1 MKHVD
6 SLEKADAATP
16 QAEEVLFGRT
26 GQINTGKNEK
36 VYAKVVSNRGNL
48 AYYIKT
54 YNSELFDPL
63 GIYAKREHILETK
76 FSRVEKATFDFYMV
90 YLKTNKSIY
99 FTKAQRGYIN
109 S

>member
-6 SLEKADAATP
+6 SLAKADAATP
-16 QAEEVLFGRT
+16 HPEEVLFGRT

-36 VYAKVVSNRGNL
+36 VYAKVVSNGGVP

-63 GIYAKREHILETK
+63 GIYAKREHILDTK
-76 FSRVEKATFDFYMV
+76 FARVTKGTFDFYMV
-90 YLKTNKSIY
+90 YLSTNKSIY
-99 FTKAQRGYIN
+99 FTKAQRGFAN